1 MAIKNGTSIGFY
13 VGGVKV
19 AGCTSADI
27 SRSMSTR
34 DTTSKDSAG
43 WAGNGEGLREWSASG
58 EGFFDLAAAYGF
70 TDLEAA
76 YVDRTLLTIRVSTET
91 SGEEYSE
98 GQAYLASLEAT
109 SGVEESATFSFEVTG
124 TGELNYV
131 QLT

>member
-1 MAIKNGTSIGFY
+1 MAIKNGTTIGFY
-13 VGGVKV
+13 VGGTKV
-19 AGCTSADI
+19 AGCTSASI
-27 SRSMSTR
+27 SRSMATR

-70 TDLEAA
+70 TDLEAV
-76 YVDRTLLTIRVSTET
+76 YVARTEITIRVSTET

-98 GQAYLASLEAT
+98 GKAYLTSLEES
-109 SGVEESATFSFEVTG
+109 SGVEESATFSFEVQG

>member
-1 MAIKNGTSIGFY
+1 MAIKNGTTIGFY
-13 VGGVKV
+13 IGGTKV
-19 AGCTSADI
+19 AGCTDASI
-27 SRSMSTR
+27 SRSMATR
-34 DTTSKDSAG
+34 DTTSKDSGG

-70 TDLEAA
+70 SDLEGVYAS
-76 YVDRTLLTIRVSTET
+76 RTLITIRISSET

-98 GQAYLASLEAT
+98 GQGYLTSLELT
-109 SGVEESATFSFEVTG
+109 SGVEESATFSFEVQG